1 MNKAIDV
8 LTDPKEGVLAWFQG
22 RSEFGQRALGSRSF
36 LADPRREELRSQI
49 NEFIKEREWYRPLA
63 PSCLAE
69 DAGEWFDGLKNGGNE
84 SPYMSITTGVK
95 KDKQSIV
102 PAICHIDGSARLQT
116 VAEAD
121 NPLFHRLIKAFK
133 KRTGVS
139 MVLNTSFNRKSE
151 PIVETPSDAIK
162 SFLRC
167 KGSVKSLFLGNWEI
181 RLRPFP
187 LSIDPLT
194 DSPSDSE
201 SNMPIY
207 GEAFYM
213 SEQTSSVLSP
223 ESPLRIRVQCGG
235 GEDEISDGEWIT
247 LPSLLHLDIL
257 QLVQVDGDDSG
268 DLIVADLVEVVSQMK
283 EGTVSWKDIRKALEW
298 LYENNLVHFLNGG
311 VGSEMEAAEL
321 RGLFKGANIVDL
333 R

>member
-1 MNKAIDV
+1 MA
-8 LTDPKEGVLAWFQG
+8 DPKEGVLAWFQG

-36 LADPRREELRSQI
+36 LADPRREELRIQI

-69 DAGEWFDGLKNGGNE
+69 DAGEWFDDLKNGGNE

-116 VAEAD
+116 VTEAD
-121 NPLFHRLIKAFK
+121 NPLYHRLIKAFK

-167 KGSVKSLFLGNWEI
+167 KGSVNALFLGNWEI

-187 LSIDPLT
+187 LST
-194 DSPSDSE
+194 EMDSPSDSE
-201 SNMPIY
+201 SKMFIY
-207 GEAFYM
+207 GEPFYM

-223 ESPLRIRVQCGG
+223 DSPLRIRVQCGG
-235 GEDEISDGEWIT
+235 GEDENSDGEWKT
-247 LPSLLHLDIL
+247 LPSVLHLDIL
-257 QLVQVDGDDSG
+257 QLIQVEGDDSG
-268 DLIVADLVEVVSQMK
+268 DLVVADLVDVVSQMR
-283 EGTVSWKDIRKALEW
+283 EGDVSWKDIRLVLKW

-311 VGSEMEAAEL
+311 VGSEIEAAEL
-321 RGLFKGANIVDL
+321 ETLFKGANIVDL